1 MSCCFGVK
9 EKDKE
14 YLELNK
20 KYNMN
25 LLNQTYKL
33 YIKFL
38 LLNIIKEFDKNYKG
52 SNEYKRK
59 NSKKKRIQKE
69 IKLMKNMFQL

>member
-1 MSCCFGVK
+1 MPCCFGVK
-9 EKDKE
+9 DKDKDKE

-38 LLNIIKEFDKNYKG
+38 LLNTIKEFDKNYKG

-59 NSKKKRIQKE
+59 NSKRDTINAKYV
-69 IKLMKNMFQL
+69 

>member
-1 MSCCFGVK
+1 
-9 EKDKE
+9 
-14 YLELNK
+14 
-20 KYNMN
+20 MN

-38 LLNIIKEFDKNYKG
+38 LLNTIKEFDKNYKG

-59 NSKKKRIQKE
+59 NSKKERIQRE
-69 IKLMKNMFQL
+69 IQLMQNIFKI